1 MIFKKCLKTR
11 IITQFLYEEFNN
23 LQLDQRN
30 YSSIENELFK
40 LENADEIKEGLYRV
54 RAFNDE
60 QGAYTNMKDILK
72 QLNKLENPATEIK
85 ELISRLNQISIDLRK
100 FQMIQSSLL
109 NLLMMILNVNQNF

>member
-1 MIFKKCLKTR
+1 MLLQKESLSRLVNDFQKMSKDKDYN
-11 IITQFLYEEFNN
+11 QFLYEELNN

-60 QGAYTNMKDILK
+60 QGAYTNIKDILK
-72 QLNKLENPATEIK
+72 QLNKLENPATK
-85 ELISRLNQISIDLRK
+85 
-100 FQMIQSSLL
+100 
-109 NLLMMILNVNQNF
+109 